1 MAKDNILFPK
11 TSISTDLIS
20 VHQFQNV
27 DIMAPNLINKNVK
40 QLINYWVKSSN
51 VDNIQRFS
59 HFAHKHF
66 FLKTGNFGRETL
78 VGMGLRYMERK
89 HK

>member
-1 MAKDNILFPK
+1 MHTECQMAKDNILFPK
-11 TSISTDLIS
+11 TWISTDLIS

-51 VDNIQRFS
+51 VDDIQSFGLI
-59 HFAHKHF
+59 HF
-66 FLKTGNFGRETL
+66 FLKHRILGRETS
-78 VGMGLRYMERK
+78 VVIGLR
-89 HK
+89 